1 MHQALRLRSRNAIP
15 PGLTLGEPASYVEIR
30 ATITPEHRKSLLDYV
45 AADPSELRDLISV
58 LEGIEERLVEI
69 QGLAWTSDFGKE

>member
-1 MHQALRLRSRNAIP
+1 M
-15 PGLTLGEPASYVEIR
+15 GVWGFYR
-30 ATITPEHRKSLLDYV
+30 ATWSIPGRIFGAQDKWCQFCFQSKKNWHQLFFV

>member
-1 MHQALRLRSRNAIP
+1 LFF
-15 PGLTLGEPASYVEIR
+15 
-30 ATITPEHRKSLLDYV
+30 V

>member
-1 MHQALRLRSRNAIP
+1 MFSTSSSPRLVCGAI
-15 PGLTLGEPASYVEIR
+15 ASF
-30 ATITPEHRKSLLDYV
+30 LDYV
-45 AADPSELRDLISV
+45 AADPSELRDLIYV